1 MLKLEDFEI
10 PLQMQLRL
18 RVVSDEVR
26 ECKNVEELQEHVIK
40 TTELLVKYQHLLNQT
55 LKGVIEKEIPE
66 LLNENNKEQSKSLE

>member
-55 LKGVIEKEIPE
+55 LKGVIEKEITE

>member
-1 MLKLEDFEI
+1 MFKPEDFEI

-18 RVVSDEVR
+18 RVMSDEVR

-55 LKGVIEKEIPE
+55 LKGVIDKEVVE
-66 LLNENNKEQSKSLE
+66 LINETNEEQSKSLE